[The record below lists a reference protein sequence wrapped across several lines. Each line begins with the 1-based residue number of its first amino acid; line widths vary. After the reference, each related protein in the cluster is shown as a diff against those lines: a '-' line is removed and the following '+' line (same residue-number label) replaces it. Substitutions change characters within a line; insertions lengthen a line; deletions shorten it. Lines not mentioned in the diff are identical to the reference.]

1 MLNKEFTAVTYAR
14 ARLYLGIS
22 GVGFWVVASVLALI
36 TGLPNL
42 LFPTLDTDPNETAG
56 RLLIVIML
64 YNLLSLPFDLLGG
77 YILPRRFNRPAPENL
92 ISYFAGWLRA
102 ALVQAVILL
111 GVGMLFITAG
121 KQSGSRILVAF
132 LALVVMLIQVA
143 AQGWIA
149 RLAGSFTPVTA
160 DLSAAGKALKHWGLA
175 LPDSITVGRSRDVGF
190 VGGLA
195 GLPGLETLIVPAAWV
210 QNLSPEQLA
219 AQIARRIGSIQT
231 GGRERGVY
239 LAALWNLIGFYIA
252 ISLAG
257 TEAIISARGLFTAA
271 LIFNLWSFLGL
282 LVLPSLSRPGVYEA
296 DRFALKAGA
305 PVPTLTEVI
314 ETLDKQ
320 QDDEPSRNRW
330 IETIFHPIPS
340 VENRIARLHHRHE
353 RRRHWGGWHGA
364 RMALYLSWGCL
375 GMLGRAVHCN
385 SGRPELW
392 VLFPGD

>member
-1 MLNKEFTAVTYAR
+1 MTYAR

-22 GVGFWVVASVLALI
+22 GVGFWVIVSVLALI
-36 TGLPNL
+36 AGLPNL
-42 LFPTLDTDPNETAG
+42 LFPTLDADPNETAG
-56 RLLIVIML
+56 RLLLLIGL
-64 YNLLSLPFDLLGG
+64 YNLFSLPFDLLGG
-77 YILPRRFNRPAPENL
+77 YVLPRRFNRPAPENIVSYL
-92 ISYFAGWLRA
+92 IGWLRA

-111 GVGMLFITAG
+111 GAGMLFIAAG
-121 KQSGSRILVAF
+121 KQSGNRLLVAF

-149 RLAGSFTPVTA
+149 RLAGSFTPVSA
-160 DLSAAGKALKHWGLA
+160 DLSAVGKALKHWGLA
-175 LPDSITVGRSRDVGF
+175 LPDSITVGRSRDAGF

-210 QNLSPEQLA
+210 QSLTPEQVA
-219 AQIARRIGSIQT
+219 AQIARRIGAIQT
-231 GGRERGVY
+231 GGRERGLY
-239 LAALWNLIGFYIA
+239 LAILWNLIGFYIA

-257 TEAIISARGLFTAA
+257 TEAVISARGLFTSA

-282 LVLPSLSRPGVYEA
+282 LILPSLSRPGVYDA
-296 DRFALKAGA
+296 DRFAHKAGA
-305 PVPTLTEVI
+305 PVPTLVEVI

-320 QDDEPSRNRW
+320 QDDEPSRTRW
-330 IETIFHPIPS
+330 IETIFHPIPA
-340 VENRIARLHHRHE
+340 VENRVDRLHDRHDQHE
-353 RRRHWGGWHGA
+353 RHRNWGGWHGA